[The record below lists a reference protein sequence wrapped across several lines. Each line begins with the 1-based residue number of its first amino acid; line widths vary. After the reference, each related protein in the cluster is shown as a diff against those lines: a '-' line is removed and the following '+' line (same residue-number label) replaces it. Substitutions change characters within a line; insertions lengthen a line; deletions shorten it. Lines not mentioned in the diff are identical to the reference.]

1 MLLDLL
7 PQLRILLNA
16 DLLRLVVDELVQAA
30 EIHVLGQQGDNVL
43 VESLPV
49 RVFEVVLL
57 ALFGFGVS
65 DRDDIEGVFE
75 GAVDGIGRETRYE
88 MLCLEEIEKTYALM
102 SITLDNRESAR
113 VLGILHDKPI
123 FHISHLLSPFSFVSS
138 PFSLLPIPWK

>member
-7 PQLRILLNA
+7 PKLRILLNA
-16 DLLRLVVDELVQAA
+16 NLLRLVVDELVQAA

-65 DRDDIEGVFE
+65 GCNGMEGVFE
-75 GAVDGIGRETRYE
+75 EVSMQLGRRNDIR
-88 MLCLEEIEKTYALM
+88 CLA
-102 SITLDNRESAR
+102 
-113 VLGILHDKPI
+113 
-123 FHISHLLSPFSFVSS
+123 
-138 PFSLLPIPWK
+138 